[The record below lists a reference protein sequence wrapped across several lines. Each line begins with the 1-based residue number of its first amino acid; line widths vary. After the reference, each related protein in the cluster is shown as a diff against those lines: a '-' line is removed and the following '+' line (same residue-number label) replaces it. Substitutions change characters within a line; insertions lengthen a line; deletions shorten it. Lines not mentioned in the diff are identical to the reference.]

1 MKFKITLYDLN
12 KKMLGEFKSFKE
24 AEESKLKWNRL
35 IGRTTNE

>member
-24 AEESKLKWNRL
+24 AEESKLKWVKL